1 MPGEP
6 GAGHAAAAG
15 GEAAP
20 GGREQGARGAP
31 PEHALRIVVVGAR
44 GVGKSA
50 LAVSLSAVHFVA
62 YSVNITHTTCQ
73 LWQQKQLQQLCHIGV
88 LLCFLFFKFCE
99 FVNLG
104 YFGNSTIV
112 SNTSCLIRQSP
123 SVLVVFRSI
132 RK

>member
-31 PEHALRIVVVGAR
+31 PEQGLRVVVVGAR

-50 LAVSLSAVHFVA
+50 LAVSLSAVPFVV
-62 YSVNITHTTCQ
+62 YSVNITHTTCSIVATT
-73 LWQQKQLQQLCHIGV
+73 LSLRGFNCV
-88 LLCFLFFKFCE
+88 FFALKI
-99 FVNLG
+99 L
-104 YFGNSTIV
+104 
-112 SNTSCLIRQSP
+112 
-123 SVLVVFRSI
+123 
-132 RK
+132 